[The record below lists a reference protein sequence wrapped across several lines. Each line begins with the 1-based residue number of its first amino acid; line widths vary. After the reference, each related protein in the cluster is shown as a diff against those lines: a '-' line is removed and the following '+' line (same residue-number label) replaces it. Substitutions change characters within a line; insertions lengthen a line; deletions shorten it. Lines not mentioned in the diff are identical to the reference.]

1 MTVVW
6 EDLPEPSPGQRVG
19 GFRRDSTPQAK
30 EANDIREQLQSR
42 PDTWARLFD
51 FGEDK
56 EAAQKKANYMGRKGY
71 NYSIRETPGRGW
83 SLYGRYTGV
92 ISERKP
98 RQQVTESHQDQP
110 NENVEVEP
118 TFG

>member
-6 EDLPEPSPGQRVG
+6 EDLPDLPPGSRVG
-19 GFRRDSTPQAK
+19 GGRRDSSPQAK
-30 EANDIREQLQSR
+30 EANEVREALQGK
-42 PDTWARLFD
+42 PNHWARLWD

-56 EAAQKKANYMGRKGY
+56 DAAQKKANYMGRKGY
-71 NYSIRETPGRGW
+71 NYSIRHTDERGW

-92 ISERKP
+92 ITQRKP
-98 RQQVTESHQDQP
+98 RPPVTESP

-118 TFG
+118 TFQ